1 MGTRTKKLPEKE
13 QHIHNWISWADVSS
27 QKCTDCQYLLI
38 SKKED
43 FRRREEWNGCR
54 VRVRETRSYK
64 RFIEQKE
71 AMYKGDFTTVKEL
84 ALEAREEL
92 KNKTDWL
99 PKPNFPDPAS
109 WTLYVIYNNTF
120 EEALDIFT

>member
-1 MGTRTKKLPEKE
+1 
-13 QHIHNWISWADVSS
+13 
-27 QKCTDCQYLLI
+27 
-38 SKKED
+38 
-43 FRRREEWNGCR
+43 
-54 VRVRETRSYK
+54 
-64 RFIEQKE
+64 
-71 AMYKGDFTTVKEL
+71 MYKGDFTTVKEL